1 MAQEPCL
8 HVPNSLNLPID
19 LQTASTQP
27 GLGPLNE
34 YPFHLRPMIVAHRG
48 DTSHGAAENSLKAI
62 GEALETGADM
72 IEIDVQHTADEI
84 FVCYHDESLL
94 SEDGVAVTLYS
105 LTMEQLVSGAY
116 RDHAGQTYL
125 PTPLLSVLE
134 LTKGKIYLNL
144 EIKEYSAR
152 SPRVFVEALRSLID
166 KMGMTQQVLLSSFRI
181 DYIREAPWTLPSCII
196 QPSEAMLQFFASRAA
211 MPDSIPLNAVQLK
224 PSELMQAS
232 RATTYA
238 CMLEELDDQRVSD
251 IKSRNLHL
259 SVYTVATE
267 EEFRKAV
274 NLGAKA
280 VVCEQPGNFV
290 KLRDSLF
297 QSS

>member
-1 MAQEPCL
+1 MR
-8 HVPNSLNLPID
+8 
-19 LQTASTQP
+19 TAST

-48 DTSHGAAENSLKAI
+48 DTSNGAKENSLRAI
-62 GEALETGADM
+62 SEAMETGADM
-72 IEIDVQHTADEI
+72 IEIDVQQTADDVFI
-84 FVCYHDESLL
+84 CYHDETLL
-94 SEDGVAVTLYS
+94 SPEGKLTPLFS
-105 LTMEQLVSGAY
+105 LTLSDLITGGY
-116 RDHAGQTYL
+116 RDHSGDEYV

-144 EIKEYSAR
+144 EIKEYSSR
-152 SPRVFVEALRSLID
+152 DPKQFVESLRALVER
-166 KMGMTQQVLLSSFRI
+166 MGMTMQVLLSSFRI

-196 QPSEAMLQFFASRAA
+196 QPSEGMMHFFASRSYLPGSMPAHAA
-211 MPDSIPLNAVQLK
+211 SLK
-224 PSELMQAS
+224 PSDLMHAS

-238 CMLEELDDQRVSD
+238 CMLEELDDQRVRD

-259 SVYTVATE
+259 SVYTIATE
-267 EEFRKAV
+267 EEFKRAV
-274 NLGAKA
+274 QLGAKA
-280 VVCEQPGNFV
+280 VVCEQPEKFV

>member
-1 MAQEPCL
+1 
-8 HVPNSLNLPID
+8 
-19 LQTASTQP
+19 
-27 GLGPLNE
+27 
-34 YPFHLRPMIVAHRG
+34 MIVAHRG
-48 DTSHGAAENSLKAI
+48 DTSQGAAENSLLAI
-62 GEALETGADM
+62 GAALETGADM
-72 IEIDVQHTADEI
+72 IEIDVQQTADEV
-84 FVCYHDESLL
+84 FVCYHDETLL
-94 SEDGVAVTLYS
+94 TQEGIAVPLYS
-105 LTMEQLVSGAY
+105 LTIGQLVEG
-116 RDHAGQTYL
+116 RFNDHSGQTYL

-144 EIKEYSAR
+144 EIKEYSSR
-152 SPRVFVEALRSLID
+152 DPKKFVEALRSLVD

-211 MPDSIPLNAVQLK
+211 LPDSIPLNAAHLK
-224 PSELMQAS
+224 PSELMKAS

-267 EEFRKAV
+267 DEFKKAV

>member
-1 MAQEPCL
+1 M
-8 HVPNSLNLPID
+8 D
-19 LQTASTQP
+19 
-27 GLGPLNE
+27 
-34 YPFHLRPMIVAHRG
+34 
-48 DTSHGAAENSLKAI
+48 
-62 GEALETGADM
+62 TGADM
-72 IEIDVQHTADEI
+72 IEIDVQQTSDEV

-94 SEDGVAVTLYS
+94 ANDGSSVPLYKLTIKELSEG
-105 LTMEQLVSGAY
+105 GY
-116 RDHAGQTYL
+116 RDLEGNPFL
-125 PTPLLSVLE
+125 PTPLISVLE
-134 LTKGKIYLNL
+134 LTRGRIYLNL
-144 EIKEYSAR
+144 EIKEYSSR
-152 SPRVFVEALRSLID
+152 DPKKFVESLRKLVD

-196 QPSEAMLQFFASRAA
+196 QPSEGMLQFFASRAS
-211 MPDSIPLNAVQLK
+211 MPGSIPANVARLK

-259 SVYTVATE
+259 SVYTIATE
-267 EEFRKAV
+267 SEFKKAV
-274 NLGAKA
+274 SLGAKA
-280 VVCEQPGNFV
+280 VVCEAPKQFV